1 LPDIS
6 PPSRASEENGA
17 IARLLRLACDLAGAA
32 AAVAVDAAG
41 ERLGATDASAGGE
54 PAWIAVSAHEIRAG
68 DGADAVRLLVRADAA
83 PAPPV
88 AAQLET
94 LADAVRLLVRA
105 DAAPAP
111 PVAAQLETLA
121 DAIAGIAR
129 AARAASARQDTFE
142 AWRARMI
149 TALDCLPHPFWMMDR
164 DGRYELQNRLDR
176 QGFGDLV
183 GKHPRETG
191 LDGEMLAVWE
201 RQHAQTLAGEIV
213 RSSMVKQR
221 EDGGRVAS
229 ESTMAPIVVDGAIT
243 GLVGIALDHTDR
255 FEAESAQRDSE
266 RRLRDFL
273 ATTSDWLWE
282 TDAEH
287 RFSMMRD
294 EGGKSGID
302 VEKAIGM
309 TRWELAGAADAGCAF
324 WAAHRADLD
333 AHRPIRGFVYS
344 RPRIDGVSGY
354 TEVNG
359 DPIFDERGSFCGY
372 RGTAREVSERELARE
387 RLKRLT
393 LIARLT
399 KNAVV
404 LCGPDRMIEW
414 VNPAFEEL
422 TGYALAEVV
431 GRSPGAFLQC
441 EESDPETVA
450 EIRRAL
456 DAGDGVRVQIM
467 NRAKSGRAYWVDM
480 DIQPIRGDDGA
491 LEGYIA
497 IESDVTD
504 ELAGRRRLEAVIENV
519 ASGIVIQD
527 ESGAGIDCNL
537 EAAKLLGLS
546 RDQMLGRTSVDPHWR
561 SIREDGSDFP
571 GEEHPSM
578 VALRTGESVRGVVMG
593 VHRPDRTLCWLK
605 INARVLDAN
614 ATRGRTVIASF
625 TDVTAERDHRES
637 LTEAHE
643 ETKRALAELGA
654 YKAALDQHSIV
665 AVTDRRG
672 RITYVNDLFCS
683 ISGYTREELIGRT
696 HRVVNSG
703 CHPPDFFV
711 ELWQTVVQGRS
722 WRGEI
727 RNRTKAGGCYWVDTT
742 IVPMRGREGRIES
755 FVSIRYDITE
765 RKRAEAAAEA
775 EMAKRAAAEGL
786 LRDVLDT
793 IPDAVA
799 AYDKDDVLVLFNQA
813 YKDFYSLS
821 APTIR
826 VGARFEDIL
835 RFGIENGQYVDA
847 GETPEARAAWLARRL
862 EMHRERPTERVIQP
876 LGDGQWL
883 QVRERRSASGYTV
896 GVRTDITSL
905 KQAEAAIKRHA
916 EQDALTGLANRA
928 VVTQRLRELLESRR
942 VGDGVGAVVLLDLD
956 HFKDINDTLGHDA
969 GDALLR
975 EVARRLSASVRKS
988 DVVARLGGDEF
999 ALVLPGLA
1007 TPEDAHAIVAG
1018 LHESLRREIVISG
1031 REFRPSGSIGVT
1043 LFPHDGDTPADL
1055 FKNADIALYQ
1065 AKARGRDTWCFFDPA
1080 LRNRLER
1087 RQEISDALR
1096 DAIAASQLEVALQP
1110 QARTRDGA
1118 HTGFE
1123 ALVRWRRNGEMVS
1136 PAEFVQVAE
1145 ETGLIVPLGS
1155 AVLSQSLCAV
1165 RALLDRGLEPG
1176 QIAVNVAAAQLKNE
1190 GFVGEVARLLA
1201 RYDLPSTRLEL
1212 EVTENVLLDRSGDK
1226 IAETLR
1232 RLHALGVTIALD
1244 DFGTGYASLAH
1255 LKRFP
1260 VDRLK
1265 IDQSFVRDIG
1275 TDPED
1280 AAIARTIINLAHS
1293 LGMDVVAEGIETRAQ
1308 LEFLRLHG
1316 CDVAQGYVISRPL
1329 LGIDAVARFLETRAR
1344 AGTTALEA

>member
-1 LPDIS
+1 MDEIRTS
-6 PPSRASEENGA
+6 SRATEDDA
-17 IARLLRLACDLAGAA
+17 TIARLLHLACSLAGAEAA
-32 AAVAVDAAG
+32 AAVDGSG
-41 ERLGATDASAGGE
+41 ERLGATGGDAGE
-54 PAWIAVSAHEIRAG
+54 AATFEVRAG
-68 DGADAVRLLVRADAA
+68 EGADAVRLLLRASARPA
-83 PAPPV
+83 PAV
-88 AAQLET
+88 AAQIEA
-94 LADAVRLLVRA
+94 LA
-105 DAAPAP
+105 
-111 PVAAQLETLA
+111 ES
-121 DAIAGIAR
+121 IAGVAR
-129 AARAASARQDTFE
+129 AARAARADRAAFE
-142 AWRARMI
+142 DWRGRI
-149 TALDCLPHPFWMMDR
+149 TTALDCLPHPFWMVDR

-176 QGFGDLV
+176 EGFGDLV

-191 LDGEMLAVWE
+191 LATEMIDVWE
-201 RQHAQTLAGEIV
+201 RQHARTLAGEIV
-213 RSSMVKQR
+213 RCGMIKQH
-221 EDGGRVAS
+221 EDGRKVAS
-229 ESTMAPIVVDGAIT
+229 ESTMAPIVVDGAVT

-255 FEAESAQRDSE
+255 VEAEDALRDSE
-266 RRLRDFL
+266 RRLGDFL

-282 TDAEH
+282 TDATH
-287 RFSMMRD
+287 RFTMLRD

-302 VEKAIGM
+302 VDKAIGM
-309 TRWELAGAADAGCAF
+309 TRWELAGADAAASPL
-324 WAAHRADLD
+324 WAAHRADLE
-333 AHRPIRGFVYS
+333 ARRPFRELVY
-344 RPRIDGVSGY
+344 RRVRKDGEDGY

-359 DPIFDERGSFCGY
+359 DPVFDEAGAFLGY
-372 RGTAREVSERELARE
+372 RGTAREVSEREFARE

-404 LCGPDRMIEW
+404 LCGPDRTVEW

-422 TGYALAEVV
+422 TGYCLEEVI
-431 GRSPGAFLQC
+431 GRSPGRLLQC
-441 EESDPETVA
+441 EGTDPQAVA
-450 EIRRAL
+450 AIRRAL
-456 DAGDGVRVQIM
+456 DAEQGVRIQIM
-467 NRAKSGRAYWVDM
+467 NRAKSGRTYWVDI

-491 LEGYIA
+491 VEGFVA
-497 IESDVTD
+497 IQSDVTE

-527 ESGAGIDCNL
+527 ASGAVIDCNR
-537 EAAKLLGLS
+537 EAEKLLGLS
-546 RDQMLGRTSVDPHWR
+546 RDQMLGRTSIDSRWR
-561 SIREDGSDFP
+561 AIREDGSAFP
-571 GEEHPSM
+571 GEEHPAM
-578 VALRTGESVRGVVMG
+578 VALRTGESVRDAVMG
-593 VHRPDRTLCWLK
+593 VHRPDGTQRWLK
-605 INARVLDAN
+605 VNARVLDAH
-614 ATRGRTVIASF
+614 ASRGRTVIASF
-625 TDVTAERDHRES
+625 TDVTAERIHRER
-637 LTEAHE
+637 LTQAHE

-672 RITYVNDLFCS
+672 RITYVNDLFCR
-683 ISGYTREELIGRT
+683 ISGYERDELIGRT

-703 CHPPDFFV
+703 CHPPGFFV
-711 ELWQTVVQGRS
+711 ALWETIARGRS

-727 RNRTKAGGCYWVDTT
+727 CNRAKTGAMYWVDTT
-742 IVPMRGREGRIES
+742 IVPMSDGEGRIES

-775 EMAKRAAAEGL
+775 EMAKRTAAEGL

-799 AYDKDDVLVLFNQA
+799 AYDEDDVLVLFNQA
-813 YKDFYSLS
+813 YTDFYALS
-821 APTIR
+821 APAIR
-826 VGARFEDIL
+826 VGARFEDVL
-835 RFGIENGQYVDA
+835 RYGIEHGQYVDA
-847 GETPEARAAWLARRL
+847 GETPESREAWVARRL

-876 LGDGQWL
+876 LGDGRWL
-883 QVRERRSASGYTV
+883 QVRERRSASGHTV

-905 KQAEAAIKRHA
+905 KLAEAAIKRHA

-942 VGDGVGAVVLLDLD
+942 AAEGVGAVVLLDLD

-975 EVARRLSASVRKS
+975 EVARRLSGAVRRS

-1007 TPEDAHAIVAG
+1007 TPEAAHAIVAN

-1043 LFPHDGDTPADL
+1043 LFPHDGTTPADL

-1087 RQEISDALR
+1087 RQEISAALR
-1096 DAIAASQLEVALQP
+1096 EAIAASELEIALQP
-1110 QARTRDGA
+1110 QSRTRDGA
-1118 HTGFE
+1118 HVGFE
-1123 ALVRWRRNGEMVS
+1123 ALVRWRRDGEAIS

-1155 AVLSQSLCAV
+1155 AVLSQSLAAV
-1165 RALLDRGLEPG
+1165 RTLLDRGLEPG

-1280 AAIARTIINLAHS
+1280 AAIARTIVNLAHS
-1293 LGMDVVAEGIETRAQ
+1293 LGMAVVAEGIETRAQ

-1316 CDVAQGYVISRPL
+1316 CDVAQGYLISRPL
-1329 LGIDAVARFLETRAR
+1329 LGIDAVAHFLETRTR
-1344 AGTTALEA
+1344 AALRTAGA